1 METLFNQIQT
11 RLAENI
17 DWLNENVDEDYGQLE
32 MLYRDDEDSDT
43 YPLTFPLVLIDL
55 PETRWTTFGG
65 TFGKVQSGTQT
76 VSVRLA
82 LDCYDDTHYTS
93 GTADKAA
100 ERAALVHE
108 LHSLLQGWMP
118 EGNSSPLNRTGSR
131 SQTMVKG
138 IKVYELTYE
147 CKVVESAEN

>member
-1 METLFNQIQT
+1 METLFNQIQI

-17 DWLNENVDEDYGQLE
+17 GWLNGKVDEDYGQLE

-43 YPLTFPLVLIDL
+43 YPLTFPLVLIEL

-65 TFGKVQSGTQT
+65 AFGKVQGGVQT

-82 LDCYDDTHYTS
+82 LDCYDDTHYAS
-93 GTADKAA
+93 GTAGHAE
-100 ERAALVHE
+100 ERAAMVHE

-118 EGNSSPLNRTGSR
+118 EGGSSPLNRTGSR
-131 SQTMVKG
+131 SQTLTKG

-147 CKVVESAEN
+147 CKVVEDATR